1 MPPLKGVGLLKGL
14 GVTLKTMTRPAATRQ
29 YPHVKPELPARS
41 RGVIALIEEN
51 CTVCMLCSREC
62 PDWCIYIDSHKEQV
76 APKEGGRART
86 RNVLD
91 RFAIDFALCM
101 YCGICV
107 EVCPFDAL
115 HWSPEFEY
123 AESQIERLTHEMDT
137 LRTWAYSVPAP
148 DPLEEGA
155 VEPKE
160 LEAARKAREAAAA
173 KAAAAAE
180 QARAATPAPAP
191 AAPPTPAAA
200 APGAV
205 DSRERAPS
213 GPATLP
219 EGAPAAAGEVSA
231 RPADVEVEPGIDQA
245 TYERLLAAGEPDR
258 TARAK
263 AKAAYMRKAKAE
275 ARAAQAGGAAGAAP
289 APAPPAE
296 AAAPPA
302 EAAASPQPT
311 EVGEAPTAEGEAE
324 APAAAGAPA
333 AGEAVDAAAPAAE
346 PGSVETPVAAVAAPE
361 TAPPAPSA
369 AGTPEA
375 AEPAADARDPGARSP
390 EGDPTASG
398 TAVDVAPGAVTAQAD
413 AEHLEVEVDRETYDR
428 LIEAGEPERTAR
440 AKAKAAYAR
449 KLRAAQ
455 RGGGTG
461 AGS

>member
-1 MPPLKGVGLLKGL
+1 MPALKGVGLIKGL

-29 YPHVKPELPARS
+29 YPHVRPDLPART

-86 RNVLD
+86 RNLLD

-123 AESQIERLTHEMDT
+123 AEHQIGNLTHEMDT

-160 LEAARKAREAAAA
+160 VESARKAKEALAT

-180 QARAATPAPAP
+180 QARVAAPPVSAPAPTSAVSAPPAAPPSSAGASPTVAARGGAPAP
-191 AAPPTPAAA
+191 AGAAGAGATSAPPA
-200 APGAV
+200 AP
-205 DSRERAPS
+205 P
-213 GPATLP
+213 
-219 EGAPAAAGEVSA
+219 

-245 TYERLLAAGEPDR
+245 TYDRLLAAGEPDR

-275 ARAAQAGGAAGAAP
+275 ARAAQAAGGAAPTAA
-289 APAPPAE
+289 
-296 AAAPPA
+296 
-302 EAAASPQPT
+302 
-311 EVGEAPTAEGEAE
+311 VGE
-324 APAAAGAPA
+324 
-333 AGEAVDAAAPAAE
+333 APAAE

-375 AEPAADARDPGARSP
+375 AEPAPDARDPALRSP

-398 TAVDVAPGAVTAQAD
+398 TAVDVAPGAATAQDD
-413 AEHLEVEVDRETYDR
+413 AEHLEIEVDQETYDR

-455 RGGGTG
+455 RGGGS
-461 AGS
+461 GS

>member
-1 MPPLKGVGLLKGL
+1 MPALKGVGLIKGL
-14 GVTLKTMTRPAATRQ
+14 GVTLRTMTRPAATRQ
-29 YPHVKPELPARS
+29 YPHVKPDLPART

-123 AESQIERLTHEMDT
+123 AEHRIENLTHEMDT
-137 LRTWAYSVPAP
+137 LRRWAYTVPAP

-160 LEAARKAREAAAA
+160 LEAARKAREAIAA

-180 QARAATPAPAP
+180 QARAAAAPAPAAPAATRPAPAPAP
-191 AAPPTPAAA
+191 AAPAPAPAAPTP
-200 APGAV
+200 
-205 DSRERAPS
+205 
-213 GPATLP
+213 
-219 EGAPAAAGEVSA
+219 APAAARA
-231 RPADVEVEPGIDQA
+231 PDVEVEPGIDQE
-245 TYERLLAAGEPDR
+245 TYDRLLAAGEPDR

-275 ARAAQAGGAAGAAP
+275 ARAAQAAATVP
-289 APAPPAE
+289 APAETA
-296 AAAPPA
+296 
-302 EAAASPQPT
+302 
-311 EVGEAPTAEGEAE
+311 GEAP
-324 APAAAGAPA
+324 AGQVEP
-333 AGEAVDAAAPAAE
+333 PAAE
-346 PGSVETPVAAVAAPE
+346 PGSVETPAAAGSAPE

-369 AGTPEA
+369 AGTTEA
-375 AEPAADARDPGARSP
+375 AEPAADARDPEARSP
-390 EGDPTASG
+390 EVGQTAAG
-398 TAVDVAPGAVTAQAD
+398 TAVDVAPGAATAQAD
-413 AEHLEVEVDRETYDR
+413 AEHLEVEVDQETYDR
-428 LIEAGEPERTAR
+428 LIAAGEPERTAR

-455 RGGGTG
+455 RGGGS
-461 AGS
+461 GS

>member
-1 MPPLKGVGLLKGL
+1 MPALKGVGLIKGL

-29 YPHVKPELPARS
+29 YPHVKPNLPART

-86 RNVLD
+86 RNILD

-123 AESQIERLTHEMDT
+123 AEHQIERLTHEMDT
-137 LRTWAYSVPAP
+137 LRKWAYTVPAP
-148 DPLEEGA
+148 DPLEVGA

-160 LEAARKAREAAAA
+160 LESARKAREAAAA

-180 QARAATPAPAP
+180 QAQAAAAPAATAAPAAAAAPAAPAPAP
-191 AAPPTPAAA
+191 AAP
-200 APGAV
+200 
-205 DSRERAPS
+205 
-213 GPATLP
+213 
-219 EGAPAAAGEVSA
+219 APAPAQPAPAA

-245 TYERLLAAGEPDR
+245 TYERLLASGEPDR

-263 AKAAYMRKAKAE
+263 AKAAYMRRAKAE
-275 ARAAQAGGAAGAAP
+275 ARAAQA
-289 APAPPAE
+289 
-296 AAAPPA
+296 
-302 EAAASPQPT
+302 
-311 EVGEAPTAEGEAE
+311 
-324 APAAAGAPA
+324 
-333 AGEAVDAAAPAAE
+333 APAAE
-346 PGSVETPVAAVAAPE
+346 PASVETPVAAVAAPE
-361 TAPPAPSA
+361 TAPAAPAA

-375 AEPAADARDPGARSP
+375 GEPAADAREPEARSP
-390 EGDPTASG
+390 EGEPTAAA
-398 TAVDVAPGAVTAQAD
+398 TAVDVAPGAAVAQTD
-413 AEHLEVEVDRETYDR
+413 AEHLEVEVDQETYDR
-428 LIEAGEPERTAR
+428 LIAAGEPERTAR

-455 RGGGTG
+455 RGGGG
-461 AGS
+461 GSGS

>member
-1 MPPLKGVGLLKGL
+1 MPALKGVGLLKGL

-29 YPHVKPELPARS
+29 YPHVKPDLPART

-51 CTVCMLCSREC
+51 CTVCMLCAREC

-86 RNVLD
+86 RNILD

-123 AESQIERLTHEMDT
+123 AEHQVERLTHEMDT

-160 LEAARKAREAAAA
+160 LESARKAQEAIAA

-180 QARAATPAPAP
+180 QAAAAAPSPTAAPAT
-191 AAPPTPAAA
+191 AAPAAA
-200 APGAV
+200 APSPVGASPPPDAV
-205 DSRERAPS
+205 AAASAS
-213 GPATLP
+213 AGGA
-219 EGAPAAAGEVSA
+219 GAGAAPAPA

-245 TYERLLAAGEPDR
+245 TYDRLLAAGEPDR

-275 ARAAQAGGAAGAAP
+275 ARAAQATGAAEAAP

-296 AAAPPA
+296 ATAPT
-302 EAAASPQPT
+302 QPPT
-311 EVGEAPTAEGEAE
+311 GGEAPTAE
-324 APAAAGAPA
+324 PA
-333 AGEAVDAAAPAAE
+333 
-346 PGSVETPVAAVAAPE
+346 SVETPAAAVSAPE

-375 AEPAADARDPGARSP
+375 AEPAADARGPEARTP
-390 EGDPTASG
+390 EGEPTAAA
-398 TAVDVAPGAVTAQAD
+398 TATDVAPGAAVAQAD
-413 AEHLEVEVDRETYDR
+413 AEHLEIEVDQETYDR

-455 RGGGTG
+455 RGQR
-461 AGS
+461 

>member
-1 MPPLKGVGLLKGL
+1 MPALKGVGLIKGL

-29 YPHVKPELPARS
+29 YPHVKPDLPARS

-86 RNVLD
+86 RNILD

-123 AESQIERLTHEMDT
+123 AEHQIERLTHEMDT

-160 LEAARKAREAAAA
+160 LESARKAREAIAA

-180 QARAATPAPAP
+180 EARAAAASPSGGAAGGAPASAASPAAAAPPTGGAAVGAPAP
-191 AAPPTPAAA
+191 AAGAGA
-200 APGAV
+200 GAV
-205 DSRERAPS
+205 PAPT
-213 GPATLP
+213 A
-219 EGAPAAAGEVSA
+219 A

-245 TYERLLAAGEPDR
+245 TYDRLLAAGEPDR

-275 ARAAQAGGAAGAAP
+275 ARAAQAAGGAGAAP

-296 AAAPPA
+296 AGTPPAAP
-302 EAAASPQPT
+302 
-311 EVGEAPTAEGEAE
+311 EVEGAPTAE
-324 APAAAGAPA
+324 PA
-333 AGEAVDAAAPAAE
+333 
-346 PGSVETPVAAVAAPE
+346 SVETPAAAVAAPE
-361 TAPPAPSA
+361 TAPPAPAA
-369 AGTPEA
+369 AGTSEA
-375 AEPAADARDPGARSP
+375 AEPAPDARDPDARSP

-398 TAVDVAPGAVTAQAD
+398 TAVDVAPGAQTAQAD
-413 AEHLEVEVDRETYDR
+413 AEHLEIEVDQETYDR
-428 LIEAGEPERTAR
+428 LIAAGEPERTAR

-455 RGGGTG
+455 RGGGSG
-461 AGS
+461 Q

>member
-1 MPPLKGVGLLKGL
+1 MPALKGVGLLKGL

-29 YPHVKPELPARS
+29 YPHVKPDLPART

-51 CTVCMLCSREC
+51 CTVCMLCAREC

-86 RNVLD
+86 RNILD

-123 AESQIERLTHEMDT
+123 AEHQIEKLTHEMDT

-160 LEAARKAREAAAA
+160 IESARKARDAITA

-180 QARAATPAPAP
+180 QARAAAPPAPAATPAPA
-191 AAPPTPAAA
+191 
-200 APGAV
+200 GV
-205 DSRERAPS
+205 S
-213 GPATLP
+213 
-219 EGAPAAAGEVSA
+219 AAAGSGTGSSTGEAVAVTAAASAGAAGAGAATAAA

-245 TYERLLAAGEPDR
+245 TYDRLLAAGEPDR

-263 AKAAYMRKAKAE
+263 AKAAYMRRAKAE
-275 ARAAQAGGAAGAAP
+275 ARAAQAAGAAEPAP
-289 APAPPAE
+289 APAAPAE
-296 AAAPPA
+296 AAAPTTP
-302 EAAASPQPT
+302 
-311 EVGEAPTAEGEAE
+311 GEGP
-324 APAAAGAPA
+324 
-333 AGEAVDAAAPAAE
+333 AAPAAE
-346 PGSVETPVAAVAAPE
+346 PGSVETPVAAVSAPE
-361 TAPPAPSA
+361 TAPAAPSA
-369 AGTPEA
+369 VGTPEA
-375 AEPAADARDPGARSP
+375 AEPAADARDPDARSP
-390 EGDPTASG
+390 EGEPTASG
-398 TAVDVAPGAVTAQAD
+398 TAVEVAPGAAVAQAD
-413 AEHLEVEVDRETYDR
+413 AEHLEIEVDQETYDR
-428 LIEAGEPERTAR
+428 LIAAGEPERTAR

-455 RGGGTG
+455 REQ
-461 AGS
+461 S

>member
-1 MPPLKGVGLLKGL
+1 MPALKGAGLIKGL
-14 GVTLKTMTRPAATRQ
+14 GVTLRTMTRPAATRQ
-29 YPHVKPELPARS
+29 YPHVRPQLPART

-86 RNVLD
+86 RNILD

-123 AESQIERLTHEMDT
+123 AEYQVERLTHEMDT

-160 LEAARKAREAAAA
+160 LESARKAREAAAA

-180 QARAATPAPAP
+180 QARVAPPAP
-191 AAPPTPAAA
+191 PAAA
-200 APGAV
+200 AA
-205 DSRERAPS
+205 A
-213 GPATLP
+213 A
-219 EGAPAAAGEVSA
+219 APAAAPASAPPAGGAVGGAPASAGGVGAGAAPAAA

-275 ARAAQAGGAAGAAP
+275 ARAAQAAGSAGAAP

-296 AAAPPA
+296 AAPTTPPA
-302 EAAASPQPT
+302 G
-311 EVGEAPTAEGEAE
+311 VE
-324 APAAAGAPA
+324 APATQPA
-333 AGEAVDAAAPAAE
+333 
-346 PGSVETPVAAVAAPE
+346 SVETPAAAVSAPE

-375 AEPAADARDPGARSP
+375 AEPAADARDPQARSP

-398 TAVDVAPGAVTAQAD
+398 TAVDVAPGAQTAQAD
-413 AEHLEVEVDRETYDR
+413 AEHLEIEVDQETYDR
-428 LIEAGEPERTAR
+428 LIAAGEPERTAR

-449 KLRAAQ
+449 KVRAAQ
-455 RGGGTG
+455 REGSGGLKERSGSPPGTG
-461 AGS
+461 DQQ

>member
-1 MPPLKGVGLLKGL
+1 MPALKGVGLLKGL
-14 GVTLKTMTRPAATRQ
+14 GVTFKTMTRPAATRQ
-29 YPHVKPELPARS
+29 YPHVKPDLPART

-51 CTVCMLCSREC
+51 CTVCMLCAREC

-86 RNVLD
+86 RNILD

-123 AESQIERLTHEMDT
+123 ATSQVEQLTHEMDT
-137 LRTWAYSVPAP
+137 LRTWAYTVPAP

-160 LEAARKAREAAAA
+160 VESARKAREAVAA
-173 KAAAAAE
+173 KAAAAE
-180 QARAATPAPAP
+180 EARAAAPAP
-191 AAPPTPAAA
+191 AAAGP
-200 APGAV
+200 AV
-205 DSRERAPS
+205 DNRGQAPS
-213 GPATLP
+213 GSATLP
-219 EGAPAAAGEVSA
+219 HRGTEPGAGAVEAAPAPPAPAAA

-245 TYERLLAAGEPDR
+245 TYDRLLAAGEPDR

-263 AKAAYMRKAKAE
+263 AKAAYMRRAKAE
-275 ARAAQAGGAAGAAP
+275 ARAAQAAAT
-289 APAPPAE
+289 
-296 AAAPPA
+296 
-302 EAAASPQPT
+302 S
-311 EVGEAPTAEGEAE
+311 
-324 APAAAGAPA
+324 
-333 AGEAVDAAAPAAE
+333 AE
-346 PGSVETPVAAVAAPE
+346 PASVETPAAAVSAPE
-361 TAPPAPSA
+361 TAPAAPSA

-375 AEPAADARDPGARSP
+375 GEPAADARDPEARSP
-390 EGDPTASG
+390 GGEPTAAA
-398 TAVDVAPGAVTAQAD
+398 TAGDVAPGAATAQAD
-413 AEHLEVEVDRETYDR
+413 AEHLEIEVDQETYDR

-455 RGGGTG
+455 RGQGGGGT
-461 AGS
+461 S

>member
-1 MPPLKGVGLLKGL
+1 MPALKGVGLLKGL

-29 YPHVKPELPARS
+29 YPHVKPDLPART

-51 CTVCMLCSREC
+51 CTVCMLCAREC

-86 RNVLD
+86 RNILD

-123 AESQIERLTHEMDT
+123 ATSQVEQLTHEMDT
-137 LRTWAYSVPAP
+137 LRTWAYTVPAP

-160 LEAARKAREAAAA
+160 VESARKAREAVAA

-180 QARAATPAPAP
+180 EAAAPAP
-191 AAPPTPAAA
+191 AAA
-200 APGAV
+200 
-205 DSRERAPS
+205 
-213 GPATLP
+213 
-219 EGAPAAAGEVSA
+219 APAAAPTVGAPSPAATVAGAPASA
-231 RPADVEVEPGIDQA
+231 GGAGAGAAPAPAQPAAAGRPADVEVEPGIDQA

-275 ARAAQAGGAAGAAP
+275 ARAAQAAGTAGAAP

-296 AAAPPA
+296 AGAPDTP
-302 EAAASPQPT
+302 
-311 EVGEAPTAEGEAE
+311 GEAS
-324 APAAAGAPA
+324 
-333 AGEAVDAAAPAAE
+333 AAPAAE
-346 PGSVETPVAAVAAPE
+346 PGSVETPAAAVGAPE

-375 AEPAADARDPGARSP
+375 AEPAADAREPEARAP
-390 EGDPTASG
+390 EGEPTAAG
-398 TAVDVAPGAVTAQAD
+398 TAVDVASGAAVAQAD
-413 AEHLEVEVDRETYDR
+413 AEHLEIEVDQETYDR

-455 RGGGTG
+455 RGEGGGGT
-461 AGS
+461 S

>member
-1 MPPLKGVGLLKGL
+1 MPALKGVGLLKGL

-29 YPHVKPELPARS
+29 YPHVRPDLPART

-51 CTVCMLCSREC
+51 CTVCMLCAREC

-86 RNVLD
+86 RNLLD

-123 AESQIERLTHEMDT
+123 AEHQIEKLTHEMDT

-155 VEPKE
+155 IEPKE
-160 LEAARKAREAAAA
+160 IESARKAREAVAA

-180 QARAATPAPAP
+180 QARAAEPVAAAPAPPAAAAPVSAPPTGGAVGGAPASAGGAGAGAAPAP
-191 AAPPTPAAA
+191 AAA
-200 APGAV
+200 
-205 DSRERAPS
+205 
-213 GPATLP
+213 
-219 EGAPAAAGEVSA
+219 A

-245 TYERLLAAGEPDR
+245 TYDRLLAAGEPDR

-275 ARAAQAGGAAGAAP
+275 ARAAQAAGAA
-289 APAPPAE
+289 PAE

-302 EAAASPQPT
+302 TP
-311 EVGEAPTAEGEAE
+311 EV
-324 APAAAGAPA
+324 
-333 AGEAVDAAAPAAE
+333 AAAPAAE
-346 PGSVETPVAAVAAPE
+346 PASVETPAAATAAPE

-398 TAVDVAPGAVTAQAD
+398 TAAEVVAPGAAVAQAD
-413 AEHLEVEVDRETYDR
+413 AEHLEIEVDQETYDR

-455 RGGGTG
+455 RDGGG

>member
-1 MPPLKGVGLLKGL
+1 MPALKGVGLIKGL

-29 YPHVKPELPARS
+29 YPHVRPNLPART

-86 RNVLD
+86 RNLLD

-123 AESQIERLTHEMDT
+123 AEHQVERLTHEMDT
-137 LRTWAYSVPAP
+137 LRKWAYTVPAP
-148 DPLEEGA
+148 DPLEVGA

-160 LEAARKAREAAAA
+160 LESARKAREAAAA

-180 QARAATPAPAP
+180 QARTAAAPAP
-191 AAPPTPAAA
+191 AAPAPAASPAVGTAPVPGAGGAAPAPPVAA
-200 APGAV
+200 AP
-205 DSRERAPS
+205 
-213 GPATLP
+213 
-219 EGAPAAAGEVSA
+219 AAA

-245 TYERLLAAGEPDR
+245 TYDRLLAAGEPDR

-263 AKAAYMRKAKAE
+263 AKAAYMRRAKAE
-275 ARAAQAGGAAGAAP
+275 ARAAQAAGGAGAAL
-289 APAPPAE
+289 APAPPA
-296 AAAPPA
+296 
-302 EAAASPQPT
+302 
-311 EVGEAPTAEGEAE
+311 
-324 APAAAGAPA
+324 
-333 AGEAVDAAAPAAE
+333 
-346 PGSVETPVAAVAAPE
+346 PGSVETPAAAVAAPE
-361 TAPPAPSA
+361 TTPAAPSA

-375 AEPAADARDPGARSP
+375 AEAAPDAREPEARSP
-390 EGDPTASG
+390 EGEPTAAG
-398 TAVDVAPGAVTAQAD
+398 TAVDVAPGAAVAQAD
-413 AEHLEVEVDRETYDR
+413 AEHLEIEVDQETYDR
-428 LIEAGEPERTAR
+428 LIAAGEPERTAR

-455 RGGGTG
+455 RGGGSG
-461 AGS
+461 GLKPSPPEGEAS